1 VTLASATPYLALA
14 LLVALL
20 ILLGT
25 RIHALSSERDGGA
38 FRLVVASIAGAV
50 AFYLLL
56 TVLDLVRI
64 PWHPLVLAGGLAGAI
79 ALAHR
84 YLHTPSA
91 RAWSAA
97 SRARVGWGDAVA
109 LLALAA
115 FAWFAVS
122 LCNVIPDF
130 YFHWGLKG
138 ERFFLARGTDYD
150 FLAMPWNEVLARDYP
165 TLLPD
170 LYAATALLAG
180 RFSARAMM
188 LWSVGAFGLLL
199 LAGREA
205 LRQAGVGRFVAESVL
220 ALTALAVAGAG
231 IRGNMAGGADWMI
244 SLALV
249 VAMPALLRPP
259 DRVGNAQLGVAAAF
273 AAAAKVEGSVLAA
286 ILVVV
291 QCARVLAGTRSGRRF
306 DIPAL
311 AALLVPAA
319 AVVIPWQAEV
329 RRFHLSRPYYGSI
342 DFHHGQAIWSA
353 LRYELTA
360 SPTWHGFAYSLL
372 LVPLLGFR
380 RRLRPIAAVLAMQA
394 LFYLYSYYCFLFDPV
409 PLVLTS
415 FDRLEL
421 HLVPAI
427 LLASGIALDAGAHG
441 PCDQFGLTKIMLAAS
456 ARVSA
461 ASVASSNAMPA
472 LHPPAR

>member
-1 VTLASATPYLALA
+1 MTLWSAASCLAVA

-20 ILLGT
+20 MLLGT
-25 RIHALSSERDGGA
+25 RLRGLSSERDGAA

-50 AFYLLL
+50 VFYLLL
-56 TVLDLVRI
+56 TGLDLLRI
-64 PWHPLVLAGGLAGAI
+64 PWHPLVLAGSLGGAI

-84 YLHTPSA
+84 YLHIPAVHTPSTAAKA
-91 RAWSAA
+91 RPS
-97 SRARVGWGDAVA
+97 WGDGIA

-170 LYAATALLAG
+170 LYAAAALLAG

-188 LWSVGAFGLLL
+188 LWSVGVFGLLL

-205 LRQAGVGRFVAESVL
+205 LRQAGVVRFVAESTL
-220 ALTALAVAGAG
+220 ALTALAVAAAG

-249 VAMPALLRPP
+249 VAMPALMRPP
-259 DRVGNAQLGVAAAF
+259 DRAGNVQLGVAAAF
-273 AAAAKVEGSVLAA
+273 AAAAKLEGSVLAA
-286 ILVVV
+286 ILIVV
-291 QCARVLAGTRSGRRF
+291 QSLRGLAGPRSGRRF
-306 DIPAL
+306 DFPAFAALLLPAL
-311 AALLVPAA
+311 A
-319 AVVIPWQAEV
+319 VVVHWQAEV
-329 RRFHLSRPYYGSI
+329 RRFHLARPYYGGI
-342 DFHHGQAIWSA
+342 NLHHGQAILSA
-353 LRYELTA
+353 VRYELTA

-372 LVPLLGFR
+372 LLPLLAFR
-380 RRLRPIAAVLAMQA
+380 RRLRPVVAVLAMQLA
-394 LFYLYSYYCFLFDPV
+394 FYLYSYYSFLFDPV

-427 LLASGIALDAGAHG
+427 LFASGIALESGAHG
-441 PCDQFGLTKIMLAAS
+441 SRAPELAAS
-456 ARVSA
+456 G
-461 ASVASSNAMPA
+461 AMVPNGCQE
-472 LHPPAR
+472 

>member
-1 VTLASATPYLALA
+1 VSVSAPFISPSARD
-14 LLVALL
+14 LL
-20 ILLGT
+20 
-25 RIHALSSERDGGA
+25 RIR
-38 FRLVVASIAGAV
+38 
-50 AFYLLL
+50 
-56 TVLDLVRI
+56 
-64 PWHPLVLAGGLAGAI
+64 WHPLVLAGSLGGAI

-84 YLHTPSA
+84 YLHIPAVHTPSTAAKA
-91 RAWSAA
+91 RPS
-97 SRARVGWGDAVA
+97 WGDGIA
-109 LLALAA
+109 LLALTA

-170 LYAATALLAG
+170 LYAAAALLAG

-205 LRQAGVGRFVAESVL
+205 LRQAGVVRFVAEATL
-220 ALTALAVAGAG
+220 ALTALAVAAAG

-249 VAMPALLRPP
+249 VAMPALMRPP
-259 DRVGNAQLGVAAAF
+259 DRAGNVQLGVAAAF
-273 AAAAKVEGSVLAA
+273 AAAAKLEGSVLAA
-286 ILVVV
+286 ILIVV
-291 QCARVLAGTRSGRRF
+291 QGLRGLAGTRSGRRF
-306 DIPAL
+306 DFPAF
-311 AALLVPAA
+311 AALLLPGL
-319 AVVIPWQAEV
+319 VVVVHWQAEV
-329 RRFHLSRPYYGSI
+329 RRFHLARPYYGGI
-342 DFHHGQAIWSA
+342 DLHHGQAIVSA

-372 LVPLLGFR
+372 LLPLLAFR
-380 RRLRPIAAVLAMQA
+380 RRLRPVVAVLAMQLA
-394 LFYLYSYYCFLFDPV
+394 FYLYSYYSFLFDPV

-427 LLASGIALDAGAHG
+427 LFAAGIALDAGAHG
-441 PCDQFGLTKIMLAAS
+441 SRAPELAAS
-456 ARVSA
+456 GAMVP
-461 ASVASSNAMPA
+461 NACQA
-472 LHPPAR
+472 

>member
-1 VTLASATPYLALA
+1 MTLWSAASCLAVA

-20 ILLGT
+20 MLLGT
-25 RIHALSSERDGGA
+25 RLRGLSSERDGVA

-50 AFYLLL
+50 VFYLLV
-56 TVLDLVRI
+56 TALDLLRI
-64 PWHPLVLAGGLAGAI
+64 PWHPLVLAGSLGAAI

-84 YLHTPSA
+84 YLHVPAVHTPSTAAKA
-91 RAWSAA
+91 RLS
-97 SRARVGWGDAVA
+97 WGDGIA

-170 LYAATALLAG
+170 LYAAAALLAG

-205 LRQAGVGRFVAESVL
+205 LRQAGVVRFVAESTL
-220 ALTALAVAGAG
+220 ALTALAVAAAG
-231 IRGNMAGGADWMI
+231 IRGNMAGSADWMI
-244 SLALV
+244 SLTLV
-249 VAMPALLRPP
+249 VAMPALMRPP
-259 DRVGNAQLGVAAAF
+259 DRAGNVQLGVAAAF
-273 AAAAKVEGSVLAA
+273 AAASKAEGSVLAA
-286 ILVVV
+286 ILIVV
-291 QCARVLAGTRSGRRF
+291 QAVRGLAGTRSGRRF
-306 DIPAL
+306 DFPAL

-319 AVVIPWQAEV
+319 VVVVHWQAEV
-329 RRFHLSRPYYGSI
+329 RRFHLARSYYGGI
-342 DFHHGQAIWSA
+342 HLHHAQAILSA
-353 LRYELTA
+353 LHYELTA

-372 LVPLLGFR
+372 LLPLLAFR
-380 RRLRPIAAVLAMQA
+380 RRLRPVVAVLAMQLA
-394 LFYLYSYYCFLFDPV
+394 FYLYSYYSFLFDPV

-427 LLASGIALDAGAHG
+427 LFASGIALDAGVHCPRALEPAACG
-441 PCDQFGLTKIMLAAS
+441 PLL
-456 ARVSA
+456 
-461 ASVASSNAMPA
+461 
-472 LHPPAR
+472 PARAAAGAAQHLIQTEKQ